1 MDNWCGSESSVKKAI
16 FMQRSK
22 YGLLFAITSLMSL
35 GTLAGAQTPSC
46 TLVVPAI
53 QTWASGAGI
62 PNALYIGTV
71 KRTFVQELP
80 DGNNIHGVSI
90 SHEARD
96 SAGRTMYQGVQGCS
110 FGEDGQRHEK
120 SMTRVND
127 PIAKTTT
134 TWSTGGVGE
143 PKRATISHFNVS
155 QPTTEWTAEERA
167 MMLERQKAFEAELA
181 YVQKEKKSE
190 DLGSKQIN
198 GVTARGWR
206 ITRTIPAAEVGNS
219 KPLIVVIEK
228 WQSAELA
235 LTLYAMQDDPRSGRI
250 TVEFQ
255 DLEMKEPDPGL
266 FMPPS
271 DYKVV
276 ENQKP

>member
-1 MDNWCGSESSVKKAI
+1 
-16 FMQRSK
+16 MQKSK
-22 YGLLFAITSLMSL
+22 YGLLFTIASLMSL
-35 GTLAGAQTPSC
+35 ETPARAQTPSC

-53 QTWASGAGI
+53 QTWASGDGI
-62 PNALYIGTV
+62 PNAPYIGTV
-71 KRTFVQELP
+71 KRTFVQELA
-80 DGNNIHGVSI
+80 DGNSIHGVSI

-110 FGEDGQRHEK
+110 YGEDGQRHEK
-120 SMTRVND
+120 LMTRVND

-134 TWSTGGVGE
+134 TWNTGGVGE
-143 PKRATISHFNVS
+143 PKRATISHFDVPR
-155 QPTTEWTAEERA
+155 PTTEWTAEERA
-167 MMLERQKAFEAELA
+167 SILERQKAFEAELA

-235 LTLYAMQDDPRSGRI
+235 LTLHAMQDDPRSGRI

-255 DLEMKEPDPGL
+255 DLEMKEPDSEL

-271 DYKVV
+271 GYKVI
-276 ENQKP
+276 ENRKP

>member
-1 MDNWCGSESSVKKAI
+1 
-16 FMQRSK
+16 
-22 YGLLFAITSLMSL
+22 
-35 GTLAGAQTPSC
+35 
-46 TLVVPAI
+46 
-53 QTWASGAGI
+53 
-62 PNALYIGTV
+62 
-71 KRTFVQELP
+71 
-80 DGNNIHGVSI
+80 
-90 SHEARD
+90 
-96 SAGRTMYQGVQGCS
+96 
-110 FGEDGQRHEK
+110 
-120 SMTRVND
+120 
-127 PIAKTTT
+127 
-134 TWSTGGVGE
+134 
-143 PKRATISHFNVS
+143 
-155 QPTTEWTAEERA
+155 

-190 DLGSKQIN
+190 DLGSKLIN

-228 WQSAELA
+228 WESAELA
-235 LTLYAMQDDPRSGRI
+235 LTLYAMQDDPRSGRT